1 MLENYFN
8 YKKHKTDFKTEVIAG
23 TTTFLTMAYI
33 MFLNPFILSGEF
45 AGPEKGFFDFGAVYT
60 ATILATALACFIMAF
75 YGKTWPIGLAPG
87 MGINAFVAFGV
98 CAGMGYTPQE
108 ALGAVL
114 VAGVL
119 FLIISL
125 TPIRAW
131 LINSIPKSL
140 KLGIGAG
147 IGLFLA
153 IIGLQIMEVVVD
165 DPVTLVKLGDLSNPL
180 VLLGCATF
188 IAIVVLEKMNVK
200 GNIIIG
206 ILVFSIIAWTAG
218 LANFNGI
225 ASSPPPMTYLFE
237 FDLSAALTA
246 GMSTVIFTLLF
257 IDFFD
262 TAGTLTSVANVAGK
276 VDKQGKVQDINKAM
290 LSDSVGTVAG
300 AMMGTTT
307 VTSYVESGAGVKA
320 GGKTGMT
327 SLVIGLLFLACIFF
341 APLATSLPKQIDGA
355 ALLFV
360 SVLFVRNITDI
371 EWDDIG
377 ESAPAILA
385 MIAMPLTYSI
395 SNGIASSP
403 PPMTYLFE
411 FDLSA
416 AMTAGMSTVIFT
428 LLFIDFF
435 DTAGT
440 LTSVA
445 NVAGKVGKDG
455 KVQDINKAMLS
466 DSVGTVAGAM
476 MGTTTVTSYVESGAG
491 VKAGG
496 KTGMTSLVIGLLF
509 LACIFFAPLATS
521 LPKQIDGAALL
532 FVSVLF
538 IRNITDIEWD
548 DIAESAPAILAMIAM
563 PLTYSISNG
572 IALAFVSY
580 ALIKLFTGKFSSTSP
595 AIWVIAILSV
605 ISFVVA

>member
-1 MLENYFN
+1 MLDNYFN
-8 YKKHKTDFKTEVIAG
+8 YKKHKTDFRTEVIAG
-23 TTTFLTMAYI
+23 VTTFLTMAYI

-131 LINSIPKSL
+131 LINSIPRSL

-188 IAIVVLEKMNVK
+188 IVIVLLEKMNVK

-206 ILVFSIIAWTAG
+206 ILAFSIISWATG

-225 ASSPPPMTYLFE
+225 AS
-237 FDLSAALTA
+237 A
-246 GMSTVIFTLLF
+246 
-257 IDFFD
+257 
-262 TAGTLTSVANVAGK
+262 
-276 VDKQGKVQDINKAM
+276 
-290 LSDSVGTVAG
+290 
-300 AMMGTTT
+300 
-307 VTSYVESGAGVKA
+307 
-320 GGKTGMT
+320 
-327 SLVIGLLFLACIFF
+327 
-341 APLATSLPKQIDGA
+341 
-355 ALLFV
+355 
-360 SVLFVRNITDI
+360 
-371 EWDDIG
+371 
-377 ESAPAILA
+377 
-385 MIAMPLTYSI
+385 
-395 SNGIASSP
+395 P

-445 NVAGKVGKDG
+445 NVAGKVDNKGRVQYLWGYKVEATGRLPSNILPYPLRKKEKFPGK
-455 KVQDINKAMLS
+455 
-466 DSVGTVAGAM
+466 
-476 MGTTTVTSYVESGAG
+476 
-491 VKAGG
+491 
-496 KTGMTSLVIGLLF
+496 
-509 LACIFFAPLATS
+509 S
-521 LPKQIDGAALL
+521 LP
-532 FVSVLF
+532 S
-538 IRNITDIEWD
+538 
-548 DIAESAPAILAMIAM
+548 ILG
-563 PLTYSISNG
+563 TFSKSISGPPRLNS
-572 IALAFVSY
+572 ILSE
-580 ALIKLFTGKFSSTSP
+580 LKFSFNN
-595 AIWVIAILSV
+595 LSLEYLKAP
-605 ISFVVA
+605 S

>member
-1 MLENYFN
+1 MLDNYFN
-8 YKKHKTDFKTEVIAG
+8 YKKNKTDFKTEVIAG

-45 AGPEKGFFDFGAVYT
+45 AGPDKGFFDFGAVYT

-153 IIGLQIMEVVVD
+153 IIGLEIMGVVAD
-165 DPVTLVKLGDLSNPL
+165 HPVTLVTLGDIKNPL
-180 VLLGCATF
+180 IILGCLAF
-188 IAIVVLEKMNVK
+188 VSMIVMEKLNIK

-206 ILVFSIIAWTAG
+206 IIAFSIIAWASG
-218 LANFNGI
+218 LAKFNGVVGSI
-225 ASSPPPMTYLFE
+225 PPMTYLMD
-237 FDLSAALTA
+237 FDLTAA
-246 GMSTVIFTLLF
+246 F
-257 IDFFD
+257 
-262 TAGTLTSVANVAGK
+262 
-276 VDKQGKVQDINKAM
+276 
-290 LSDSVGTVAG
+290 
-300 AMMGTTT
+300 
-307 VTSYVESGAGVKA
+307 
-320 GGKTGMT
+320 
-327 SLVIGLLFLACIFF
+327 
-341 APLATSLPKQIDGA
+341 
-355 ALLFV
+355 
-360 SVLFVRNITDI
+360 
-371 EWDDIG
+371 
-377 ESAPAILA
+377 
-385 MIAMPLTYSI
+385 
-395 SNGIASSP
+395 
-403 PPMTYLFE
+403 
-411 FDLSA
+411 
-416 AMTAGMSTVIFT
+416 TAGMSTVIFT

-455 KVQDINKAMLS
+455 KVQDIEKAMMS
-466 DSVGTVAGAM
+466 DSVGTVAGAL

-538 IRNITDIEWD
+538 IRNITDIEWN
-548 DIAESAPAILAMIAM
+548 DISESAPAILAMIAM

-580 ALIKLFTGKFSSTSP
+580 ALIKIFTGKFSNTSP

-605 ISFVVA
+605 LSFAVA